1 MNNQLL
7 VEDAQQFAERFELG
21 EQLRGKTFLITG
33 ATGLLG
39 SVMVR
44 CLIELNQQHNLG
56 IRILAI
62 VRDINKAKRVFVD
75 NFDAIECIQLSLSE
89 ITVENIDYHI
99 DYIVHLACPT
109 ASKFFVE
116 HPVET
121 ITTTI
126 EGTRTV
132 LNYAQNAGVE
142 SMVFASSLEV
152 YGANQTDDLISEDF
166 QGYLN
171 PTETRSSYNMG
182 KRAAECLCH
191 AYARQYDVPVKIA
204 RLTQTTGAGIA
215 PDDNRVIVQFARL
228 AAEGKDI
235 VLHTTGEAARP
246 YLYTTDAITALFY
259 ILLNG
264 EPGEAYNVANEK
276 TYISALDMAKFVR
289 DTFAPTIGVRTELAD
304 NMGYAPVT
312 KLRLSTEKLQTLGWV
327 PRVGLRDIFERLINY
342 MGYTHGINA
351 K

>member
-7 VEDAQQFAERFELG
+7 IEDAQQFARVFELG
-21 EQLRGKTFLITG
+21 ERLRGKTFLITG

-44 CLIELNQQHNLG
+44 CLIELNRHHNLC
-56 IRILAI
+56 IRILTV
-62 VRDINKAKRVFVD
+62 VRDINKAKRVFAD
-75 NFDAIECIQLSLSE
+75 IFDAIECILLPLSE
-89 ITVENIDYHI
+89 ITVEKIGSRV
-99 DYIVHLACPT
+99 DYIVHLASPT
-109 ASKFFVE
+109 ASRFFVE

-121 ITTTI
+121 LATTI
-126 EGTRTV
+126 EGTRAV
-132 LNYAQNAGVE
+132 LSYAQNAGVE

-152 YGANQTDDLISEDF
+152 YGTNHTDDLICEDF

-191 AYARQYDVPVKIA
+191 AYAKQYKVPVKIA

-215 PDDNRVIVQFARL
+215 PDDNRVIVQFARF

-235 VLHTTGEAARP
+235 ILHTTGEAARP
-246 YLYTTDAITALFY
+246 YLYTTDAITALLY

-264 EPGEAYNVANEK
+264 ESGEAYNVANEG
-276 TYISALDMAKFVR
+276 TYISALAMAKFVR
-289 DTFAPTIGVRTELAD
+289 DTFAPTIGVRIELAD
-304 NMGYAPVT
+304 SMGYAPVT
-312 KLRLSTEKLQTLGWV
+312 KLRLSTEKIQALG
-327 PRVGLRDIFERLINY
+327 
-342 MGYTHGINA
+342 
-351 K
+351 